1 MLLLTLIMSSAR
13 RSVIDSDVG
22 SDTRE
27 VMGDVDFVEWR
38 RP

>member
-1 MLLLTLIMSSAR
+1 MLLLTLILARAR
-13 RSVIDSDVG
+13 RSMIDSDVG